1 MPLTK
6 NVLKPLAKSVLVPS
20 GLTAAMTTIDVA
32 IQKKVFPSVMRPSG
46 LEKQTTLIV
55 SNAEM
60 NYIMR
65 IIKSHEEAGLLI
77 KSVSETIKNE
87 AK

>member
-1 MPLTK
+1 MPLTE
-6 NVLKPLAKSVLVPS
+6 NVLKTLAKSVLPPS
-20 GLTAAMTTIDVA
+20 GLTAAIDVT
-32 IQKKVFPSVMRPSG
+32 IRKKVFPSVMRPSD
-46 LEKQTTLIV
+46 LEKPTTLII

-60 NYIMR
+60 NYTMK

>member
-1 MPLTK
+1 MPLTE
-6 NVLKPLAKSVLVPS
+6 NVLKTLAKSVLPPS
-20 GLTAAMTTIDVA
+20 GLTAAVTAIDVT
-32 IQKKVFPSVMRPSG
+32 IRKKVFPSVMRPSD
-46 LEKQTTLIV
+46 LEKQTTLII

-60 NYIMR
+60 NYTMK

>member
-1 MPLTK
+1 MPLTE
-6 NVLKPLAKSVLVPS
+6 NVLKTLAKSVLPPS
-20 GLTAAMTTIDVA
+20 GLTAVVTAIDVT
-32 IQKKVFPSVMRPSG
+32 IRKKVFPSVMRPSD
-46 LEKQTTLIV
+46 LEKQTTLII

-60 NYIMR
+60 NYTMK